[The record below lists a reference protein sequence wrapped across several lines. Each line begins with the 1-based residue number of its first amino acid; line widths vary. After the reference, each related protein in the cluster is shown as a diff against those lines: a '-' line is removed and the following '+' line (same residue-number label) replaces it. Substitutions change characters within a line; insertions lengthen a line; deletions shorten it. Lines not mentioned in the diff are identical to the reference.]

1 MSTQV
6 SEQQAREVAEAARE
20 QEWKLPSFG
29 KELFLGNFRLDLIHP
44 QPKLEPERVETG
56 ERFLERLRA
65 FLTENVDPLQIERDA
80 KIPDAVVDGLK
91 QLGALGMKV
100 PEEYG
105 GLGLSQVY
113 YNRALALAGTWHASL
128 ATLLSAH
135 QSIGVAQPLML
146 FGSEEQKQKW
156 LPLVCKDH
164 ISAFLLTEPDVGS
177 DPARLASTA
186 TPTEDGTG
194 YVLNGRKLWATNGAI
209 ADIVVVMAQ
218 VPKSDGHKGGISAF
232 VLDYTSDGVTV
243 ESRNAFMGLRGIENS
258 VTRLENVFVPKE
270 NLIGREGQGLK
281 IALST
286 LNTGRLALPAICAG
300 NAKWATKIAR
310 EWASERVQW
319 GQPVGKHDAVA
330 QKIAFIAA
338 SAFGLEAMLD
348 VSSRLADDKKN
359 DVRIEAAIAKLYA
372 SEKGWQI
379 LDELMQVRGGRGYE
393 TAQSLKDRG
402 EKPVPVEAMLR
413 DMRINRIF
421 EGSTEIMH
429 LAIARE
435 AVDQHLQVAGAIL
448 EGKGDLKD
456 KARSAVQAGAFYAK
470 WLPQLA
476 VGEGQKPGSFDEFG
490 PLATH
495 LRFVERGSRKL
506 ARTTFYAMGRWQA
519 KLEKKQAFLG
529 RIVDIGA
536 ELFAIA
542 AAATYASHDQARAP
556 GARRGGVRAGGP
568 VLQAGARPRRR
579 ALQRALV
586 EQRRRQLQGGAGRAR
601 RPLHVARGGHRRPVG
616 RRADDRAAA
625 RRGGRGRGAGA
636 LQARGGDR
644 RHRDRMSPDG
654 PLVPRGTSGPD
665 RGTRTR

>member
-1 MSTQV
+1 VSTQV

-29 KELFLGNFRLDLIHP
+29 KELFLGNLRLDLIHP
-44 QPKLEPERVETG
+44 QPKLDAGAVEKG
-56 ERFLERLRA
+56 ERFLQRLRA
-65 FLTENVDPLQIERDA
+65 FLTESVDPLEIEREA
-80 KIPDAVVDGLK
+80 KIPEHVVEGFK

-100 PEEYG
+100 PEQYG

-135 QSIGVAQPLML
+135 QSIGVAEPLML

-156 LPLVCKDH
+156 LPKVAKDH

-177 DPARLASTA
+177 DPARLGSTA

-194 YVLNGRKLWATNGAI
+194 YLLNGRKLWATNGAW

-218 VPKSDGHKGGISAF
+218 VPKSEGHKGGISAF
-232 VLDYTSDGVTV
+232 VLDYHSDGVTI
-243 ESRNAFMGLRGIENS
+243 EHRNAFMGLRGIENS
-258 VTRLENVFVPKE
+258 VTLLENVFVPNE

-300 NAKWATKIAR
+300 NAKWATKVAR

-338 SAFGLEAMLD
+338 GAFGLEAMLD

-359 DVRIEAAIAKLYA
+359 DIRIEAAIAKLYA
-372 SEKGWQI
+372 SEMGWQI

-429 LAIARE
+429 LLIARE
-435 AVDQHLQVAGAIL
+435 AVDQHLQVAGAII

-476 VGEGQKPGSFDEFG
+476 VGEGMKPGSFEEFG

-495 LRFVERGSRKL
+495 LRFAERGSRKL
-506 ARTTFYAMGRWQA
+506 ARTMFYAMGRWQA

-542 AAATYASHDQARAP
+542 AAATYAATIKRESPERGDEAYALADLFCKQAR
-556 GARRGGVRAGGP
+556 RR
-568 VLQAGARPRRR
+568 
-579 ALQRALV
+579 V
-586 EQRRRQLQGGAGRAR
+586 ENLF
-601 RPLHVARGGHRRPVG
+601 
-616 RRADDRAAA
+616 
-625 RRGGRGRGAGA
+625 GA
-636 LQARGGDR
+636 LWSNEDDDNYKAAQDVLKGRFTWLEEGIADPSG
-644 RHRDRMSPDG
+644 DG
-654 PLVPRGTSGPD
+654 PMIAAQPDNVDDEAQPSRFTREESGAATVD
-665 RGTRTR
+665 SAS